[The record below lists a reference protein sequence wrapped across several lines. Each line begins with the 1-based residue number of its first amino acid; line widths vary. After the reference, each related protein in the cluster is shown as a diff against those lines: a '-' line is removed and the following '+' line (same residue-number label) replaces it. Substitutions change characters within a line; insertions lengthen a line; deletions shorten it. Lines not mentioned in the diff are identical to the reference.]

1 MRNHKSITVEVLAQK
16 GPSKIAL
23 MVASEFYRAA
33 SGSDYHA
40 DVASCFDRA
49 RELMGVLETIPLPS
63 DIASDLR
70 PIYNACRASLLEKV
84 AQQEP
89 GQIREIAED
98 FAHRFDLFGKRLAM
112 AAAA

>member
-1 MRNHKSITVEVLAQK
+1 MRNHKSLTVEGLLQK

-33 SGSDYHA
+33 SGADYRS

-49 RELMGVLETIPLPS
+49 RELMGVLETIPMPT

-70 PIYNACRASLLEKV
+70 PIYTACRAVLLDQV
-84 AQQEP
+84 VLQEP
-89 GQIREIAED
+89 KQIKEIAED
-98 FAHRFDLFGKRLAM
+98 IAQRFDLFGKRLAM
-112 AAAA
+112 ASAA

>member
-1 MRNHKSITVEVLAQK
+1 MRNHKSITVETLSEK
-16 GPSKIAL
+16 GPSRIAL

-33 SGSDYHA
+33 SGADYRS

-49 RELMGVLETIPLPS
+49 RELMGVLETIPLPA

-70 PIYNACRASLLEKV
+70 PIYTACRAALLEKV
-84 AQQEP
+84 IQQEP
-89 GQIREIAED
+89 EEIREIAED
-98 FAHRFDLFGKRLAM
+98 FAQRFDLFGKRLAL